1 MARRDSLATCL
12 TVAAV
17 STAGLAVPE
26 ADGRDGR
33 VPGAAPPPMPGTI
46 RAAATAAAVA
56 GAATRLTRVASVR
69 RARRRFRP
77 ASRSGPGSTVASSRR
92 SWARSSSASWSSVS
106 MENLLRAAVT
116 GRGDVGKGDAETGQG
131 TGGVGLHRP
140 LGDTEQ
146 LSGLG
151 DGQVL
156 KEPQHHDLALAGRQA
171 HQRLDNR
178 APLADL
184 VSELVGR

>member
-1 MARRDSLATCL
+1 MARRDWLATCL

-17 STAGLAVPE
+17 STAGLGVPDV
-26 ADGRDGR
+26 AGPDGR

-46 RAAATAAAVA
+46 RAAATAAATA
-56 GAATRLTRVASVR
+56 GAATRLTRVISVR

-77 ASRSGPGSTVASSRR
+77 ASSSGPGSTAASSRR
-92 SWARSSSASWSSVS
+92 SWSRSCCASWSSVS

-131 TGGVGLHRP
+131 PGRVGLHRP

-156 KEPQHHDLALAGRQA
+156 EEPQHHDLALAGRQA
-171 HQRLDNR
+171 PQRLDDR

-184 VSELVGR
+184 LGELA